1 MPSRLRVPF
10 GYLAGVLVV
19 GLARPSPASLAAG
32 GVIAL
37 AGEAV
42 RLWASG
48 HIDKTRALATGG
60 PYARTRNPLYF
71 GSLVMA
77 VGVAVAASSLWAAL
91 AVTVYFA
98 AFYPSVMREEAAF
111 LSARFP
117 GEYAAWAA
125 EVPLFV
131 PRLRPAGPRG
141 TRFEWPRVR
150 RNREWQTA
158 LALPAMA
165 AVLWARAVLFP

>member
-1 MPSRLRVPF
+1 MRHEEDTSRTIPFGSGVLLRFGPQKREEDDVANRLRIGEQHRQAIDADSF
-10 GYLAGVLVV
+10 
-19 GLARPSPASLAAG
+19 AG
-32 GVIAL
+32 GRRHSMSKRANVIEVDL
-37 AGEAV
+37 LRNFV
-42 RLWASG
+42 
-48 HIDKTRALATGG
+48 ATL
-60 PYARTRNPLYF
+60 RDL
-71 GSLVMA
+71 
-77 VGVAVAASSLWAAL
+77 
-91 AVTVYFA
+91 
-98 AFYPSVMREEAAF
+98 REEAAF

>member
-1 MPSRLRVPF
+1 SVPPTPPATDPSRRTTWSCVRPRWRADAGATASRGRSWTRSASSGRWPRSTGASPRRRRAPMPSRLPGPF
-10 GYLAGVLVV
+10 RYLAGLPVA
-19 GLARPSPASLAAG
+19 GPARPSPASLAAG

-91 AVTVYFA
+91 AVTV
-98 AFYPSVMREEAAF
+98 
-111 LSARFP
+111 
-117 GEYAAWAA
+117 
-125 EVPLFV
+125 
-131 PRLRPAGPRG
+131 
-141 TRFEWPRVR
+141 
-150 RNREWQTA
+150 
-158 LALPAMA
+158 
-165 AVLWARAVLFP
+165 